1 MCIANTQ
8 ASSII
13 MLRSFRIYVFAEK
26 KQDGLISDSTFIS
39 VYLIYYADWGEGQE
53 KLPNMC
59 VKQILKH
66 IHVEKLQNIF
76 AEKKQDGLI
85 SDNTFISVYLIN
97 CVWWVEGR

>member
-39 VYLIYYADWGEGQE
+39 VYLIYLLISGEGAGKTALYVHCHRCDDMRVSVNILRVPTMSLFDDSSFTTLLNE
-53 KLPNMC
+53 C
-59 VKQILKH
+59 IQIVIQK
-66 IHVEKLQNIF
+66 
-76 AEKKQDGLI
+76 
-85 SDNTFISVYLIN
+85 
-97 CVWWVEGR
+97 R